1 MYTNC
6 DINWCAIGV
15 SKIYYDSCC
24 NTTEGEEAFV
34 RSHTLEMKR
43 ILTLML
49 DVHRLDNYSPL
60 LINIQRGLSTAQANT
75 NYFDALTRYVE
86 NERYPEVP
94 NFTYIILIC
103 FSVLHFI
110 VLVVC
115 FVNFIWPIFN
125 YSSTERS
132 KKFWLAKL
140 IPIAVQ
146 GAGRFRPVPLILINS
161 GILMAL
167 SQVVESMLSIIY
179 IYLTYFSAQSVEFA
193 ERTSTRP
200 WACAITQ
207 FQFYSCWFMAWTS
220 LYTRIYARNP
230 YIDRLG
236 NHRRTACIMFHPL
249 LLNIFFCI
257 IPILVTVASGL
268 MIHALVIDS
277 KDLFKVWSS
286 MNKVLENGSLDW
298 DSLYNATT
306 SVSASDEFRL
316 SLDLKTTVLRG
327 TIAGMDVAQSL
338 RNNIARD
345 RQESLLWTVV
355 FIGTCSLYMFSY
367 CMLLLLISSGIKRF
381 KRPVQIGLISTRIN
395 NSNTNAAYDPDT
407 HEERRIASST
417 ESQINDYAEQTS
429 MIKGFVYLAVHG
441 AAMILA
447 MLCTIGCRITLA
459 IKARELNW
467 HAEWRAIGSWLTLVS
482 GTFAALAIT
491 FQCVRRPCPILRI
504 KRCYSDPS
512 RRSSFLRV
520 LFREIDKLRTI
531 QDFEIFIPFNP
542 ETTQANSGFSCPAP
556 QDQAV
561 RLESEDG
568 RLTVSNPAIVPDKVA
583 ETHGLEVNH

>member
-1 MYTNC
+1 M
-6 DINWCAIGV
+6 IAAAILLRA
-15 SKIYYDSCC
+15 KR
-24 NTTEGEEAFV
+24 FV

-146 GAGRFRPVPLILINS
+146 GAGSFRPVPLILINS

-220 LYTRIYARNP
+220 LYTR
-230 YIDRLG
+230 YIQAIPPSADSIISSALTYE
-236 NHRRTACIMFHPL
+236 HFIVHHVPPL

-268 MIHALVIDS
+268 MIHALVINS

-459 IKARELNW
+459 IKARAQLACGVARN
-467 HAEWRAIGSWLTLVS
+467 RLLVD
-482 GTFAALAIT
+482 TPIT